1 MSGLDQTAAARRDD
15 RSATDLLMRPGGL
28 FEVGEE
34 DVRGQTMAV
43 FRNRVR
49 SLGQLLEVGSRF
61 GTRTYLVD
69 GETRLS
75 FDEHLSLVRT
85 LAAGLRREYG
95 VRPGDRV
102 AIFAANRWDWVVC
115 FWAAVAAGALPAG
128 FNGWWT
134 ADEFDHAVRLTEPSL
149 VIGDEARLARID
161 RSAYRGRAIAMD
173 EEVAAVLSGPSRSDE
188 PITKAG
194 EDEAALLLFTSGTT
208 GRPKAATIPH
218 RAVIGFVQLN
228 QFSELTGRVAL
239 GAPVPIR
246 AQDVPPADDVQLVTS
261 PLFHTSMLYG
271 AVVTG
276 LYKGSC
282 SVLLPGRFDPVR
294 VLAAIDRERVTQW
307 SALGSAA
314 TRLAGCPEL
323 DAYDRSSMRYLG
335 VGGAPVSP
343 AVQQRLRD
351 AFPGSA
357 TTMGMGYT
365 STEAGAVVA
374 RIGGPDLVDHPTS
387 TGRVMATVEVELRD
401 REGRPVAPGEA
412 GEVHV
417 RSPYLMLGYWNDPAA
432 TAAVLKDGGWLA
444 MGDVA
449 RFEDDRLYIDA
460 RARDLIFVNAENVS
474 PTEVEYVLEAH
485 PDVEE
490 AAVLA
495 TDDAL
500 TGDAVWAVVVPKAG
514 SGVDAGAL
522 EAWCRD
528 SLAPYKVPTRWT
540 IRDEPLPRTA
550 TGKIRK
556 SALRPV

>member
-1 MSGLDQTAAARRDD
+1 MRDNREATAE
-15 RSATDLLMRPGGL
+15 LMRPGGL
-28 FEVGEE
+28 FEVGPE
-34 DVRGQTMAV
+34 DVRGQSMAV

-49 SLGQLLEVGSRF
+49 SLGGLLEASARF
-61 GTRTYLVD
+61 GPRTYLID
-69 GETRLS
+69 GEVRLT
-75 FDEHLSLVRT
+75 FDDHLALAQT
-85 LAAGLRREYG
+85 LAGALRRDYG
-95 VRPGDRV
+95 VEPGDRV
-102 AIFAANRWDWVVC
+102 AIFAANRWEWVVS
-115 FWAAVAAGALPAG
+115 FWAALAAGAVPAG

-134 ADEFDHAVRLTEPSL
+134 GDEFAHAVDLIEPALVLADEP
-149 VIGDEARLARID
+149 RLARID
-161 RSAYRGRAIAMD
+161 RSTYRGRLATLD
-173 EEVAAVLSGPSRSDE
+173 GEVAGILGQVGAPAE

-228 QFSELTGRVAL
+228 QFSEMSGRVAL
-239 GAPVPIR
+239 GAPVPLT
-246 AQDVPPADDVQLVTS
+246 AEDVPPADDVQLVTS

-276 LYKGSC
+276 MYKGSC
-282 SVLLPGRFDPVR
+282 CVLLPGRFDPVR
-294 VLAAIDRERVTQW
+294 VLAAIERERVTQW

-323 DAYDRSSMRYLG
+323 TRYDRSSMRYLG

-351 AFPGSA
+351 AFPGTSA
-357 TTMGMGYT
+357 TLGMGYT

-374 RIGGPDLVDHPTS
+374 RIGGPEFVAHPTS

-401 REGRPVAPGEA
+401 PDGSPVANGRD

-417 RSPYLMLGYWNDPAA
+417 RSPYIMLGYWDDPAA
-432 TAAVLKDGGWLA
+432 TAAVVKEGGWLA

-449 RFEDDRLYIDA
+449 RFEEGRMYINA
-460 RARDLIFVNAENVS
+460 RARDLIFVNAENVA

-485 PDVEE
+485 PQVEE

-495 TDDAL
+495 VDDEV
-500 TGDAVWAVVVPKAG
+500 TGDAVWAVVVP
-514 SGVDAGAL
+514 VTGAAL
-522 EAWCRD
+522 TPADLAEWCQAT
-528 SLAPYKVPTRWT
+528 LAPYKVPTRWT
-540 IRDEPLPRTA
+540 LLDEPLPRTA
-550 TGKIRK
+550 TGKILK
-556 SALRPV
+556 SALRP